1 MEPVNR
7 VREGFVTNA
16 RNSGFWQM
24 LWNHDSSHSASTHAI
39 GSRVSGSRHVT
50 LRLRDVRLSRM
61 MRRSIGVL
69 FVLLAPCLAA
79 RAQIPIEWSTC
90 DSAAARARCGTLSVP
105 ENHWQPERR
114 RIDLYFAVFPATGG
128 PRESDPVLVLLG
140 GPGDA
145 ASRRLAGLARAHA
158 SLNVRRDLVL
168 VDQRGTGR
176 SSALN
181 CFLGSDDDLQSYMNE
196 FMPLS
201 SVRDCLTSL
210 RQGADLARYRT
221 VDFVQDLEVLR
232 KSLGV
237 ARWNVHGSSYGTRVA
252 LQYMARHPDAIRSA
266 VLLGAV
272 PPELTMPVPFGED
285 ADRAVDL
292 VISDCRADSLCAAA
306 FPRLDAELDS
316 LKRRLAEAPASVEIS
331 HPVTGTLATVFLTR
345 GTFGEVVRA
354 TLYTPAGARML
365 PLMIHE
371 AFRGDYRAIAAAALR
386 RQRGMALG
394 GWAGLYLAVTCAED
408 IARADEAATYRA
420 NEGSVLGDFRARQH
434 FGACRGWPVRPD
446 GNEWP
451 ASRDVP
457 TAMLIVAG
465 EQDPA
470 TPPRWSE
477 VVLRRSPKARL
488 IVVPQGGHGFT
499 GMTDATCLSRIEAAF
514 VDAGH
519 PAALDVACVTQMRR
533 QSFVVRRP

>member
-1 MEPVNR
+1 
-7 VREGFVTNA
+7 
-16 RNSGFWQM
+16 
-24 LWNHDSSHSASTHAI
+24 
-39 GSRVSGSRHVT
+39 
-50 LRLRDVRLSRM
+50 M
-61 MRRSIGVL
+61 MKRFIGVL
-69 FVLLAPCLAA
+69 SVLLAPCLTV
-79 RAQIPIEWSTC
+79 RAQTPLEWSTC

-105 ENHWQPERR
+105 EDHRQPDGRR
-114 RIDLYFAVFPATGG
+114 VGLYFAIFPATGG
-128 PRESDPVLVLLG
+128 SRESDPVLVLLG

-145 ASRRLAGLARAHA
+145 ASRRLEGLALSHA
-158 SLNVRRDLVL
+158 KLNVTRDLVL

-181 CFLGSDDDLQSYMNE
+181 CFLGSDDDLQSYLNE

-210 RQGADLARYRT
+210 SRGADLARYRT
-221 VDFVQDLEVLR
+221 VDFVQDLELLR
-232 KSLGV
+232 TSLRV
-237 ARWNVHGSSYGTRVA
+237 ARWNLHGNSYGTRVA
-252 LQYMARHPDAIRSA
+252 LQYMARHPTAIRSA
-266 VLLGAV
+266 VLAAAV
-272 PPELTMPVPFGED
+272 PPALTMPVSFGED
-285 ADRAVDL
+285 ADRAVGL
-292 VISDCRADSLCAAA
+292 VAADCRADSLCGAA
-306 FPRLDAELDS
+306 FPQLEAELDAV
-316 LKRRLAEAPASVEIS
+316 KRRLAVAAARVEIP
-331 HPVTGTLATVFLTR
+331 HPVTGTLTTVLLTR

-371 AFRGDYRAIAAAALR
+371 AYRFDYRAIATAALR

-408 IARADEAATYRA
+408 IARADEAAAYRA

-451 ASRDVP
+451 AAPEVP
-457 TAMLIVAG
+457 TPILIVTG
-465 EQDPA
+465 QQDPV

-477 VVLRRSPKARL
+477 AVLRLAPKARL
-488 IVVPQGGHGFT
+488 ILVPQGGHGFT
-499 GMTDATCLSRIEAAF
+499 GMTDAACLPGIEATF

-519 PAALDVACVTQMRR
+519 SAGLDVACVSQMRR
-533 QSFVVRRP
+533 QPFVVRR